1 MVAMR
6 ASSRTGSPRI
16 FLYFSFFL
24 LNLMISNIDIE
35 LGGIVFPSSLDM
47 AQRKRFPTQVANV
60 LQARGVGGESFSN
73 RPKT

>member
-24 LNLMISNIDIE
+24 LNLMFSNTDVK
-35 LGGIVFPSSLDM
+35 LGGIGFPSSLDM
-47 AQRKRFPTQVANV
+47 VQRKSFPTQVATV
-60 LQARGVGGESFSN
+60 LKTQGVEGESFSN